1 MGMFLLLFV
10 VILHRLVDACTRTQ
24 AERNGGNKR
33 LALLANPGRRRT
45 FSCVSLARVH
55 ATGHAA
61 ARCYTG
67 LAAGDIFL

>member
-24 AERNGGNKR
+24 AERSGDDKR
-33 LALLANPGRRRT
+33 LALLASPRRSGA
-45 FSCVSLARVH
+45 FSLVSLACVH

-61 ARCYTG
+61 ARCYAG